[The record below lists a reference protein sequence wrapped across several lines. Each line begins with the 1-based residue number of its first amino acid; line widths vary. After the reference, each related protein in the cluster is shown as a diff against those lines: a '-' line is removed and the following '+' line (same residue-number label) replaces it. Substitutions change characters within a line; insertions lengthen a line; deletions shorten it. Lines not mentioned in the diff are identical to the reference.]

1 MEDATPN
8 NTRVAVHDLL
18 GVIRDAI
25 EASGRFSE
33 ENAVGDYR
41 CMTLFVSDSDG
52 LEMTVSVTNPE
63 QFDD

>member
-1 MEDATPN
+1 MEDDTK
-8 NTRVAVHDLL
+8 VAVHILL

-25 EASGRFSE
+25 EASARFSE
-33 ENAVGDYR
+33 QNAVGDYR

-52 LEMTVSVTNPE
+52 LELTVSVSNPE